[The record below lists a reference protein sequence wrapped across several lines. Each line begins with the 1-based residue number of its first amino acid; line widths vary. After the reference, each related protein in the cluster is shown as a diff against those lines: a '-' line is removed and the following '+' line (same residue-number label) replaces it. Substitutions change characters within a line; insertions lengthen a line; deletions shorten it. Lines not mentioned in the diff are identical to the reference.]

1 MVDVILRYFPYLSDI
16 QAEQFKMLKSL
27 YETWNT
33 RINVISR
40 KDIGNFYIH
49 HVLHSLSIAKF
60 VSFGAGTKILDA
72 GTGGGF
78 PGIPLAIMFPSADFT
93 LLDSVGKKIKVVAS
107 VSEELGLENVFPV
120 KRRIEEEREEYDFV
134 LCRAVT
140 AFPSFAGMVQK
151 NIRQTGQGKIR
162 NGIIY
167 LKGGDLGGEL
177 AGFKGRRIIKE
188 IKDYFTEPYF
198 ETKKLVYLPV

>member
-1 MVDVILRYFPYLSDI
+1 MVDVIFRYFPYLSDI

-177 AGFKGRRIIKE
+177 AGFKGRIIIKE